1 MKNIIILFLFL
12 NIGCKK
18 SNKQVLNNKTTT
30 VDTIIE
36 VIKKPTVSDIEF
48 LNFIDESLI
57 FQEKYGNDFAT
68 YAFVCDGTKD
78 KINFSGTIYLMPVK
92 KDYANWSS
100 AEYREK
106 IIDSIN
112 NYFSINEIHS
122 RYNLLAQITHE
133 EYFLPL
139 KEWIDNP
146 CVYYK
151 ENRKVVIYSSKKGSL
166 KWMKMF
172 ETKDVN
178 KIDEL
183 VSKTKN

>member
-1 MKNIIILFLFL
+1 MKSIIILFL
-12 NIGCKK
+12 NIGCKNN
-18 SNKQVLNNKTTT
+18 SKQDQINKTKPI
-30 VDTIIE
+30 DTIIK
-36 VIKKPTVSDIEF
+36 VIKEPIVSKIEF

-57 FQEKYGNDFAT
+57 FQEKYENDFVV
-68 YAFVCDGTKD
+68 YAFVCDGVKD

-100 AEYREK
+100 PDYREK

-112 NYFSINEIHS
+112 NYFSNTEIHF

-146 CVYYK
+146 CEYYK
-151 ENRKVVIYSSKKGSL
+151 ENRKVVLYSSKKGSL
-166 KWMKMF
+166 NWVKMF
-172 ETKDVN
+172 KTENLN
-178 KIDEL
+178 KIEEL
-183 VSKTKN
+183 VIKNEK